1 MKPQKYFFLLLCM
14 ALFTSCSFQT
24 QHSTNLS
31 PAPTIGASETPLLTS
46 PLPDIS
52 FRFAA
57 VGDNLIHS
65 PIYKE
70 AYRRTNGT
78 GYDFSPVYANIAEA
92 IQEHDIAMIN
102 QETPLGGTPLGLSS
116 YPLFNSPQEVGD
128 AVVEAGFHLIN
139 HANNHILD
147 AGEAGLKNT
156 LTYWKSLNIPV
167 IGAMTKEDKPILY
180 LSHEGITVALLSY
193 TYGMNGM
200 RLSEKSPYRIS
211 LLNKATVESEATEA
225 RKNADLVIAS
235 VHWGDE
241 NILKY
246 NEEQRA
252 YAKLFAAHN
261 VDLVVGHHPHV
272 LQPLESLPR
281 ADGREM
287 WVAYSLGNFVSN
299 QNDAENM
306 LGGLLSVEF
315 RGNKGNMLV
324 QNIRMI
330 PTITHFEA
338 GYKNTKI
345 YFLEDYTKTL
355 AAKHGCL
362 KYDSNFSL
370 AYMQQLYQNAIP
382 AAQRSD

>member
-1 MKPQKYFFLLLCM
+1 MKPKRYLFLLFCM
-14 ALFTSCSFQT
+14 VLLTSCSFQT
-24 QHSTNLS
+24 QHSINPTPS
-31 PAPTIGASETPLLTS
+31 PTTVASETP
-46 PLPDIS
+46 PPPDIS

-57 VGDNLIHS
+57 AGDNLIHS

-78 GYDFSPVYANIAEA
+78 GYDFTPVYANIAGVV
-92 IQEHDIAMIN
+92 QDYDIAMIN
-102 QETPLGGTPLGLSS
+102 QETPLGGTALGLSS

-128 AVVEAGFHLIN
+128 AVIGAGFHLIN
-139 HANNHILD
+139 HANNHVLD
-147 AGEAGLKNT
+147 AGEAGLKKT
-156 LTYWKSLNIPV
+156 LNYWKSVNIPV
-167 IGAMTKEDKPILY
+167 IGAMPKEDKPILY
-180 LSHEGITVALLSY
+180 LSHGGITVAFLSY

-200 RLSEKSPYRIS
+200 RLSEESPYRVS
-211 LLNKATVESEATEA
+211 TLNQATIEAEATEA
-225 RKNADLVIAS
+225 RKNADLVIAN

-241 NILKY
+241 NVLHY

-252 YAKLFAAHN
+252 YAELFAAHN

-315 RGNKGNMLV
+315 RGNKGNMRI

-345 YFLEDYTKTL
+345 YFLEDYTKPL
-355 AAKHGCL
+355 AVNHGCL

-370 AYMQQLYQNAIP
+370 AYMWQLYQDAIP
-382 AAQRSD
+382 AAQRTD